1 MTLPALS
8 FENIFEAYKRF
19 CYLLGKSF
27 DKNPNRDIMKLIY
40 QADLE
45 MTPGMFTSLWLVT
58 SVLSGLVMLILS
70 SLLLMVPQSPVHLES
85 PAVYILIISF
95 IGLIASAIGFPF
107 YLQNEIENK
116 KRDID
121 KQIPYALTFMSI
133 LSSSGATPLE
143 IIRRISR
150 EEYGQ
155 ISNEFRKV
163 LFRVDILGEDV
174 VTAMNGLV
182 HNTPS
187 DLFRDICIDITNI
200 IYGGGGLKSYLETKS
215 KELMAIRRQTYKE
228 FVDSLAI
235 FGELYLGGIVM
246 IMTLAILGI
255 VISGALG
262 IQLGPFTPKELFN
275 ALIYLLIPLISII
288 FLQMLSVKYS
298 TTP

>member
-1 MTLPALS
+1 MAQLALS
-8 FENIFEAYKRF
+8 SGNIFESYKRF
-19 CYLLGKSF
+19 CYIFGQSF
-27 DKNPNRDIMKLIY
+27 DKNPNRDITKLIY

-58 SVLSGLVMLILS
+58 SVLSGGLMLVLSVLILV
-70 SLLLMVPQSPVHLES
+70 LPES
-85 PAVYILIISF
+85 PLHMETPFVYVLLITL
-95 IGLIASAIGFPF
+95 IGVGASAIGFPF

-121 KQIPYALTFMSI
+121 KQIPYALAFMSI
-133 LSSSGATPLE
+133 LASSGATPLE
-143 IIRRISR
+143 IIRRLSR
-150 EEYGQ
+150 EDYGQ

-187 DLFRDICIDITNI
+187 DLFRDICVDMTNI

-228 FVDSLAI
+228 FVESLAI
-235 FGELYLGGIVM
+235 FGEGYLGGVVM
-246 IMTLAILGI
+246 TLTLAILGI

-262 IQLGPFTPKELFN
+262 IELGPFKPKDLFN
-275 ALIYLLIPLISII
+275 ALIYLLIPLINIV

-298 TTP
+298 TNP

>member
-1 MTLPALS
+1 MAQQALS
-8 FENIFEAYKRF
+8 LDSFFEAYKRF
-19 CYLLGKSF
+19 CYIFGQSF
-27 DKNPNRDIMKLIY
+27 DRNPNRDITKLIY

-45 MTPGMFTSLWLVT
+45 MTPGMFTSLWLMT
-58 SVLSGLVMLILS
+58 SVLCGIMT
-70 SLLLMVPQSPVHLES
+70 
-85 PAVYILIISF
+85 LIISTILF
-95 IGLIASAIGFPF
+95 TLPTSPFHSETPVPYILLLTLIGVAAAGIGFPF

-121 KQIPYALTFMSI
+121 KQIPYALAFMSI
-133 LSSSGATPLE
+133 LASSGATPLD
-143 IIRRISR
+143 IIRRLSR
-150 EEYGQ
+150 EDYGQ

-187 DLFRDICIDITNI
+187 DLFRDICIDLTNI

-215 KELMAIRRQTYKE
+215 KDLMAIRRQTYKE
-228 FVDSLAI
+228 FVESLAI
-235 FGELYLGGIVM
+235 FGESYLGGVVM
-246 IMTLAILGI
+246 TLTLAILGI

-262 IQLGPFTPKELFN
+262 ISLGPFEPKDLFN
-275 ALIYLLIPLISII
+275 YLIYLIIPLINVV

>member
-1 MTLPALS
+1 MTQNPSSNVDL
-8 FENIFEAYKRF
+8 FETYKRF
-19 CYLLGKSF
+19 CYIFGQSF
-27 DKNPNRDIMKLIY
+27 DRNPSRDITKLIY

-58 SVLSGLVMLILS
+58 TVLAGVLMMILS
-70 SLLLMVPQSPVHLES
+70 SIIFLLPQSPFKS
-85 PAVYILIISF
+85 ATPAPYIL
-95 IGLIASAIGFPF
+95 LIALIGAGGAGIGFPF

-121 KQIPYALTFMSI
+121 KQIPYALAFMSI
-133 LSSSGATPLE
+133 LASSGATPLD
-143 IIRRISR
+143 IIRRVSR

-174 VTAMNGLV
+174 VTAMNGLTQ
-182 HNTPS
+182 NTPS
-187 DLFRDICIDITNI
+187 DLFRDICVDMTNI
-200 IYGGGGLKSYLETKS
+200 VYGGGGLKSYLETKS

-228 FVDSLAI
+228 FVESLAI
-235 FGELYLGGIVM
+235 FGEGYLGGVVM
-246 IMTLAILGI
+246 MITLAVLGI

-262 IQLGPFTPKELFN
+262 IQFGPFTPGDLFN
-275 ALIYLLIPLISII
+275 VLIYALIPII
-288 FLQMLSVKYS
+288 NIVFLQVLSVKYS

>member
-1 MTLPALS
+1 MAQNALS
-8 FENIFEAYKRF
+8 FDNFFEAYKRF
-19 CYLLGKSF
+19 CYIFGQSF
-27 DKNPNRDIMKLIY
+27 DRNPSRDITKLIY

-58 SVLSGLVMLILS
+58 SVLCGIVMLVISTILFTIPKS
-70 SLLLMVPQSPVHLES
+70 PLHSEMPVPYIILLT
-85 PAVYILIISF
+85 LI
-95 IGLIASAIGFPF
+95 GVAAAGIGFPF

-121 KQIPYALTFMSI
+121 KQIPYALAFMSI
-133 LSSSGATPLE
+133 LASSGATPLD
-143 IIRRISR
+143 IIRRLSR
-150 EEYGQ
+150 EDYGQ
-155 ISNEFRKV
+155 ISNEFRKA

-187 DLFRDICIDITNI
+187 ELFRDICIDLTNI

-215 KELMAIRRQTYKE
+215 KDLMAIRRQTYRE

-235 FGELYLGGIVM
+235 FGEGYLGGVV
-246 IMTLAILGI
+246 MTLTLTILGI

-262 IQLGPFTPKELFN
+262 ISLGPFEPKELFN
-275 ALIYLLIPLISII
+275 YLIYLIIPLINIV
-288 FLQMLSVKYS
+288 FLQMLDVKYS

>member
-1 MTLPALS
+1 MAEHTLS
-8 FENIFEAYKRF
+8 FDSIFEAYKRF
-19 CYLLGKSF
+19 CYIFGQSF
-27 DKNPNRDIMKLIY
+27 DRNPSRDITKLIY

-58 SVLSGLVMLILS
+58 SVLCGIVMLILS
-70 SLLLMVPQSPVHLES
+70 TVLLTFPKSPVHNNAPL
-85 PAVYILIISF
+85 PYILLLTL
-95 IGLIASAIGFPF
+95 IGVAAAGIGFPF

-121 KQIPYALTFMSI
+121 KQIPYALAFMSI
-133 LSSSGATPLE
+133 LASSGATPLD
-143 IIRRISR
+143 IIRRLSR

-187 DLFRDICIDITNI
+187 DIFRDICIDLTNI

-215 KELMAIRRQTYKE
+215 KDLMAIRRQTYKE
-228 FVDSLAI
+228 FVESLAI
-235 FGELYLGGIVM
+235 FGEGYLGGVVM
-246 IMTLAILGI
+246 TLTLAILGI

-262 IQLGPFTPKELFN
+262 ISLGPFEPKDLFN
-275 ALIYLLIPLISII
+275 YLIYLIIPLINVV
-288 FLQMLSVKYS
+288 FLQMLAVKYS

>member
-1 MTLPALS
+1 MVQPVLS
-8 FENIFEAYKRF
+8 FENFFEAYKRF
-19 CYLLGKSF
+19 CYIFGQSF
-27 DKNPNRDIMKLIY
+27 DKNPNRDITKLIY

-45 MTPGMFTSLWLVT
+45 MTPGMFTSLWLIT
-58 SVLSGLVMLILS
+58 SVLGGILMLILS
-70 SLLLMVPQSPVHLES
+70 LLILMLPQSPLHTES
-85 PAVYILIISF
+85 PLVYIVLISL
-95 IGLIASAIGFPF
+95 IGAAGSAIGFPF

-121 KQIPYALTFMSI
+121 KQIPYALAFMSI
-133 LSSSGATPLE
+133 LASSGATPLE
-143 IIRRISR
+143 IIRRLSR
-150 EEYGQ
+150 EDYGQ

-187 DLFRDICIDITNI
+187 DLFRDICVDMTNI

-215 KELMAIRRQTYKE
+215 KDLMGIRRQTYKE

-235 FGELYLGGIVM
+235 FGEGYLGGVVM
-246 IMTLAILGI
+246 TLTLAILGI
-255 VISGALG
+255 VVSGALG
-262 IQLGPFTPKELFN
+262 IELGPFKSIDLFN
-275 ALIYLLIPLISII
+275 ALIYLLIPVINIV

>member
-1 MTLPALS
+1 MNQNALS
-8 FENIFEAYKRF
+8 TVNLLESYKRF
-19 CYLLGKSF
+19 CYIFGQKY
-27 DKNPNRDIMKLIY
+27 DRNPSRDITKLIY

-45 MTPGMFTSLWLVT
+45 MTPGMFTSLWFVT
-58 SVLSGLVMLILS
+58 TALAGVAMLIVS
-70 SLLLMVPQSPVHLES
+70 SIIFILPESPVKS
-85 PAVYILIISF
+85 ATPAVYILLMTL
-95 IGLIASAIGFPF
+95 IGAGAAGIGFPF

-121 KQIPYALTFMSI
+121 KQIPYALAFMSI
-133 LSSSGATPLE
+133 LASSGATPLD

-174 VTAMNGLV
+174 VTAMNGLTQ
-182 HNTPS
+182 NTPS
-187 DLFRDICIDITNI
+187 DLFRDICVDMTNI

-228 FVDSLAI
+228 FVESLAV
-235 FGELYLGGIVM
+235 FGEGYLGGVVM
-246 IMTLAILGI
+246 TITLAVLGI

-262 IQLGPFTPKELFN
+262 IEFGPFKPADMFN
-275 ALIYLLIPLISII
+275 VLVYVLIPVINIV

-298 TTP
+298 TNP